1 MDKTKSG
8 IWQDME
14 LKATALGKRM
24 AQHPYD
30 RVELLNAGVKVSG
43 DRHEYLIPFN
53 QLTAIHCKRGLVWG
67 ELEFVLPDD
76 KVVRLHGTEWADT
89 QRFHHHLQTRWQQ
102 WSEEMSTI
110 AAEVLQQQL
119 TVISDSNAEGKWLTR
134 SAVAELRQKILKSL
148 EALPVPVGRLESF
161 DNCRELWAQC
171 RAWLKDMEAS
181 RLKHNQRYTE
191 AMLKHYAGFFDNIE
205 SSPLNSAQARAV
217 VNGERSLLVLAGAG
231 SGKTSVLVARAGWL
245 LTRGEAAPDQIL
257 LLAFGRK
264 AAQEMDERIQ
274 ERLSTDAISAET
286 FHALALHII
295 QQGSKK
301 VPVISKLENDSAARQ
316 KLLTA
321 CWQQQCQEKKA
332 QAKGWRQ
339 WLEEE
344 MGWEVPEEDYWHDP
358 KLIRR
363 MGSRLDRWVSLMRMH
378 GGSQAEMIEGAPE
391 EVRELFGK
399 RVKLMAPLLK
409 AWKTA
414 LKDEGAVDFSGL
426 IHQAINVL
434 EKGRFVSPWKHILVD
449 EFQDISPQRAALLA
463 ALRKQNSQTT
473 LFAVGDDWQAIYR
486 FSGAQLTL
494 TTAFEHYFGEGDS
507 CALDTTYRFNGRIGE
522 VANRFI
528 QQNPHQLTKPLNS
541 LTAGDK
547 KAVTLLPDDQL
558 DALLDKLSGF
568 AKPQQRILIMARYHH
583 LKPAALEKASTRWPK
598 LQIDFMTIHASKG
611 QQADFAIVLGLQ
623 EGQDEFPAPARES
636 IMEQA
641 LLPQPED
648 FADAEERRLLYVAM
662 TRARER
668 VWLLY
673 NKEQPSVFV
682 EALKYLDVPAARKP

>member
-1 MDKTKSG
+1 
-8 IWQDME
+8 ME

-53 QLTAIHCKRGLVWG
+53 QLAAIHCKRGLVWG

-102 WSEEMSTI
+102 WSDEMSAI
-110 AAEVLQQQL
+110 AAGVLQQQL
-119 TVISDSNAEGKWLTR
+119 AVISDHSAEGKWLTR
-134 SAVAELRQKILKSL
+134 EAVAQLKQKILTSL
-148 EALPVPVGRLESF
+148 EALPVPVSRLESF

-171 RAWLKDMEAS
+171 QAWLKDLSAT
-181 RLKHNQRYTE
+181 RLKHNQAYTK
-191 AMLKHYAGFFDNIE
+191 AMLAQYSGFFEHIE
-205 SSPLNSAQARAV
+205 SSPLNNAQARAV

-264 AAQEMDERIQ
+264 AAQEMDDRIR
-274 ERLSTDAISAET
+274 ERLNTEAISAKT

-301 VPVISKLENDSAARQ
+301 VPVITKLENDTQARQ
-316 KLLTA
+316 KLLTR

-344 MGWEVPEEDYWHDP
+344 MAWDVPEEDYWHDP
-358 KLIRR
+358 KIVRR
-363 MGSRLDRWVSLMRMH
+363 IGARLDRWVSLMRMH

-391 EVRELFGK
+391 EIRDLFGK

-414 LKDEGAVDFSGL
+414 LKEEDAVDFSGL

-434 EKGRFVSPWKHILVD
+434 EKARFVSPWKHILVD

-486 FSGAQLTL
+486 FSGAQLSL

-507 CALDTTYRFNGRIGE
+507 CALDTTYRFNSRIGE
-522 VANRFI
+522 IANRFI
-528 QQNPHQLTKPLNS
+528 QQNPHQLAKPLNS
-541 LTAGDK
+541 LSAGDK

-568 AKPQQRILIMARYHH
+568 VKPEQRILIMARYHH
-583 LKPAALEKASTRWPK
+583 LKPAALEKAATRWPK

-648 FADAEERRLLYVAM
+648 FQDAEERRLLYVAM

-668 VWLLY
+668 VWLLF
-673 NKEQPSVFV
+673 NKQQPSVFV
-682 EALKYLDVPAARKP
+682 DILKHLDVPVVRKP

>member
-1 MDKTKSG
+1 
-8 IWQDME
+8 ME

-30 RVELLNAGVKVSG
+30 RVELLHAGVKVSG

-53 QLTAIHCKRGLVWG
+53 QLAAIHCKRGLVWG

-89 QRFHHHLQTRWQQ
+89 QRFHHHLQIRWQQ
-102 WSEEMSTI
+102 WSDEMSAV
-110 AAEVLQQQL
+110 AAGVLQQQL
-119 TVISDSNAEGKWLTR
+119 AVISDHSAEDKWLTR
-134 SAVAELRQKILKSL
+134 EAVAQLKQKILTSL
-148 EALPVPVGRLESF
+148 EALPVPVSRLESF
-161 DNCRELWAQC
+161 ANCRELWAQC
-171 RAWLKDMEAS
+171 QAWLKDLSAT
-181 RLKHNQRYTE
+181 RLKHNQAYTK
-191 AMLKHYAGFFDNIE
+191 AMLAQYSGFFEHIE

-264 AAQEMDERIQ
+264 AAQEMDDRIR
-274 ERLSTDAISAET
+274 ERLNTEAISAKT

-301 VPVISKLENDSAARQ
+301 VPVITKLENDTQARQ
-316 KLLTA
+316 KLLTQ

-344 MGWEVPEEDYWHDP
+344 MAWDVPEEDYWHDP
-358 KLIRR
+358 KIVRR
-363 MGSRLDRWVSLMRMH
+363 IGARLDRWVSLMRMH
-378 GGSQAEMIEGAPE
+378 GGSQAEMIDSTPE
-391 EVRELFGK
+391 EIRDLFGK

-414 LKDEGAVDFSGL
+414 LKEEGAVDFSGL

-486 FSGAQLTL
+486 FSGAQLSL

-507 CALDTTYRFNGRIGE
+507 CALDTTYRFNSRIGE
-522 VANRFI
+522 IANRFI
-528 QQNPHQLTKPLNS
+528 QQNPHQLAKPLNS
-541 LTAGDK
+541 LSAGDK

-568 AKPQQRILIMARYHH
+568 VKPEQRILIMARYHH
-583 LKPAALEKASTRWPK
+583 LKPAALEKAATRWPK

-648 FADAEERRLLYVAM
+648 FQDAEERRLLYVAM

-668 VWLLY
+668 VWLLF
-673 NKEQPSVFV
+673 NKQQPSVFV
-682 EALKYLDVPAARKP
+682 DILKHLDVPVARKP